1 MSSADVERIAEEI
14 KSLEPAERDRLLAL
28 VQSSEEKPRMTEEE
42 FETML
47 FEQGKLVSRPTR
59 EPTPPW
65 TPINI
70 SGPPLSQTIIE
81 DRR

>member
-14 KSLEPAERDRLLAL
+14 KSLNPTEWSQLLAL
-28 VQSSEEKPRMTEEE
+28 IQPSEAKPRMTEDE

-47 FEQGKLVSRPTR
+47 LEQGKLVARPTG
-59 EPTPPW
+59 EATPPW
-65 TPINI
+65 TPIKI
-70 SGPPLSQTIIE
+70 PGPPLSQTIIE